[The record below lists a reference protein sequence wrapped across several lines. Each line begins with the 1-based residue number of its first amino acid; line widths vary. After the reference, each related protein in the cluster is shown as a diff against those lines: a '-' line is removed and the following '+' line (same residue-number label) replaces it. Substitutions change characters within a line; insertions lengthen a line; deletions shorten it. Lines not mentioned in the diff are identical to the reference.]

1 MVAVQKEAV
10 VSIHTKEDLKMEKD
24 KLWYIKQ
31 SPKLGA
37 AFQHFKLTCSEKSIL
52 DSKTRELIQ
61 MTVASISRCKHCT
74 DSHLKKALEAGATK
88 EEVTETLLIA
98 SMQSA
103 STQLSWNSEFFQE
116 YLG

>member
-1 MVAVQKEAV
+1 
-10 VSIHTKEDLKMEKD
+10 MENE

-37 AFQHFKLTCSEKSIL
+37 ALQHLTLTCKEKSIL
-52 DSKTRELIQ
+52 DAKTRELIQ
-61 MTVASISRCKHCT
+61 MAVASVSRCKHCT
-74 DSHLKKALEAGATK
+74 ESHLKKSLEAGATK
-88 EEVTETLLIA
+88 QEVTEVLLIT

-103 STQLSWNSEFFQE
+103 RTQLSWDGEFFQE